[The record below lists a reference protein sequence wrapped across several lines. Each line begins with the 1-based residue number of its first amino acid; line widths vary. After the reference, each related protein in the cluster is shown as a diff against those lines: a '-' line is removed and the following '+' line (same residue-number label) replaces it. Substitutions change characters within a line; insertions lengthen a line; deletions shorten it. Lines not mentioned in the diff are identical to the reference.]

1 MRTNAGICAF
11 VSFSILPV
19 ILFWLYRYQTV
30 LKPQKVAYEKKRMEE
45 LLSEGKAIQS
55 KSY

>member
-1 MRTNAGICAF
+1 MRTNAGICALI
-11 VSFSILPV
+11 SFSILPV

-30 LKPQKVAYEKKRMEE
+30 LKPQKIAFEKNKMEE

-55 KSY
+55 KS